1 MNETDLYLDLFLL
14 AMLILII
21 SSIVTILY
29 INYKIDYMYQLET
42 GCNYIK

>member
-14 AMLILII
+14 GMLLLII
-21 SSIVTILY
+21 SSIVIIFY

-42 GCNYIK
+42 GCN

>member
-14 AMLILII
+14 GMLILII
-21 SSIVTILY
+21 FSIVIIFY

-42 GCNYIK
+42 GCN

>member
-42 GCNYIK
+42 GCN